1 MLLDHCDF
9 DLIWVFNNANP
20 RIVLKWVRWEVDTF
34 MDTARFDIL
43 ERGPGNRRPRTSDFC
58 VLEREANWGWGGG
71 TGPGICVHCESPK
84 EKTHL
89 PQHAPKPRY
98 GTTTKPHLRSE
109 ENIHLHSPFLKR
121 RLNRF
126 RTGPA
131 PNSYNQ
137 ATVWS
142 LC

>member
-1 MLLDHCDF
+1 
-9 DLIWVFNNANP
+9 
-20 RIVLKWVRWEVDTF
+20 

-43 ERGPGNRRPRTSDFC
+43 ERCPGNRRPRTSDFC
-58 VLEREANWGWGGG
+58 VLEHEANWGWGGG
-71 TGPGICVHCESPK
+71 TGLGICVHCESPK